1 MTYFGAEDIGVIMT
15 NQTGELVSKLVRL
28 LLQPAFKRAFP
39 HRQHVPAGAYQ
50 HVFAAQVTLTVG
62 VNFGLPE
69 IAPGL
74 RECEKMTVVPVP
86 EAAMNKNSCTV
97 LRENNIGRAGKT
109 FDVQT
114 EAESER
120 KKQFAYQ

>member
-1 MTYFGAEDIGVIMT
+1 MAYFGAEDIRMMIT
-15 NQTGELVSKLVRL
+15 NQAGELVSKRVRL
-28 LLQPAFKRAFP
+28 LFQPTFKRALP
-39 HRQHVPAGAYQ
+39 HRQHAPAGAYQ
-50 HVFAAQVTLTVG
+50 HVFAAQVTLTIG

-74 RECEKMTVVPVP
+74 RECKKVTVVPVP

-97 LRENNIGRAGKT
+97 LREDNIGRAGKI

-120 KKQFAYQ
+120 ENQLAYK